1 MDRGRRRRG
10 RHGDFLVGSDMS
22 LKTPLGRVLGL
33 GSAKEGTDHWWGQ
46 RVSAVAMLILGSWFV
61 YSLVGLES
69 LTYLDVIRFIGV
81 PLNGVLLSLLSITLA
96 YHSYLGVQVVIE
108 DYVHAPGTKVV
119 SLLLSRFAH
128 VFVAIA
134 AVYAILVIGIGS

>member
-1 MDRGRRRRG
+1 
-10 RHGDFLVGSDMS
+10 MS

-33 GSAKEGTDHWWGQ
+33 GSAREGTDHWWAQ
-46 RVSAVAMLILGSWFV
+46 RVSAIALILLGGWFV
-61 YSLVGLES
+61 ISLLRIDS

-81 PLNGVLLSLLSITLA
+81 PLNAVLLSLLSLTLA

-108 DYVHAPGTKVV
+108 DYVHAPATKVV

-134 AVYAILVIGIGS
+134 AVYSILVIGIGS

>member
-1 MDRGRRRRG
+1 
-10 RHGDFLVGSDMS
+10 MS

-33 GSAKEGTDHWWGQ
+33 GSAKKGTDHWWGQ
-46 RVSAVAMLILGSWFV
+46 RVSAIALVLLGSWFV
-61 YSLVGLES
+61 YSLLRLDS
-69 LTYLDVIRFIGV
+69 LTYLDVIRFIGM
-81 PLNGVLLSLLSITLA
+81 PLNAVLLSLLSLTLA

-128 VFVAIA
+128 IFVAIA

>member
-1 MDRGRRRRG
+1 MDRGRLRRG
-10 RHGDFLVGSDMS
+10 CHGDLLVGGGMS

-46 RVSAVAMLILGSWFV
+46 RVSAVAMIILGSWFV
-61 YSLVGLES
+61 YSLLGLES

-134 AVYAILVIGIGS
+134 AVYGILVIGIGS

>member
-1 MDRGRRRRG
+1 MDRGRLRRG
-10 RHGDFLVGSDMS
+10 CHGDLLVGGVMS

-46 RVSAVAMLILGSWFV
+46 RVSAVAMIILGSWFV
-61 YSLVGLES
+61 YSLLGLES

-108 DYVHAPGTKVV
+108 DYVHAPATKVV

>member
-1 MDRGRRRRG
+1 MDRGRICGDSHRG
-10 RHGDFLVGSDMS
+10 LLVGSGMS

-46 RVSAVAMLILGSWFV
+46 RVSAIALVLLGSWFV
-61 YSLVGLES
+61 YSLLRLDS
-69 LTYLDVIRFIGV
+69 LTYLDVIRFIGM
-81 PLNGVLLSLLSITLA
+81 PLNAVLLSLLSLTLA

-128 VFVAIA
+128 IFVAIA